1 MGVKL
6 FAFLG
11 TGNNDETEYFFA
23 DESNGKN
30 HKTKFTQ
37 EAIIKILEIPELEV
51 IVFTTDKA
59 YEKNWVPKDEGLRS
73 RLENINA
80 KFKNIY

>member
-1 MGVKL
+1 MELSYLLLVLVTTMKQS
-6 FAFLG
+6 
-11 TGNNDETEYFFA
+11 TFA

-59 YEKNWVPKDEGLRS
+59 YEKIRYQG
-73 RLENINA
+73 
-80 KFKNIY
+80 